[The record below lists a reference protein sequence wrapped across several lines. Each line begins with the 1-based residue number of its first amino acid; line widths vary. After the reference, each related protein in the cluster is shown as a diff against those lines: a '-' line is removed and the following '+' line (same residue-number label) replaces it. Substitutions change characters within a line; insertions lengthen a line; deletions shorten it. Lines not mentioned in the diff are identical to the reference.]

1 MINIERRQ
9 TTLKII
15 QLDQN
20 KKAQI
25 DMLQNIINQ
34 INRNELESL
43 AIMTIDI
50 NDQSNFLWYSEE
62 SVFKI
67 LGMMF
72 VTMSQIS
79 KQGVSKE
86 KDFI

>member
-1 MINIERRQ
+1 
-9 TTLKII
+9 
-15 QLDQN
+15 
-20 KKAQI
+20 
-25 DMLQNIINQ
+25 MLQNIINQ

-43 AIMTIDI
+43 AIMTIDTE
-50 NDQSNFLWYSEE
+50 DKSNFLWYSEE

-86 KDFI
+86 RDFI

>member
-1 MINIERRQ
+1 
-9 TTLKII
+9 
-15 QLDQN
+15 
-20 KKAQI
+20 
-25 DMLQNIINQ
+25 MLQNIINQ
-34 INRNELESL
+34 INRNELNSL
-43 AIMTIDI
+43 AVMTIDTE
-50 NDQSNFLWYSEE
+50 DKSNFLWYSEE

-86 KDFI
+86 RDFI

>member
-1 MINIERRQ
+1 
-9 TTLKII
+9 
-15 QLDQN
+15 
-20 KKAQI
+20 
-25 DMLQNIINQ
+25 MLQNIINQ

-43 AIMTIDI
+43 AIMTIDTD
-50 NDQSNFLWYSEE
+50 DQSNFLWYSEE